1 MSAVNMS
8 AVKVRRFHRSDRADL
23 TRIAN
28 AHVAAL
34 LPGAQL
40 STQRV
45 LAQLED
51 EPQEIVTNPWVDARS
66 CLVAERGGT
75 VVSLALVVH
84 YSDAPE
90 TSESLRGL
98 TSLRWVVGDVDD
110 TEALD
115 AVVAAATQ
123 WALAH
128 RSRELGY
135 EGVMPVPG
143 CHGAPEAWPHVIDAL
158 DRNGFDVGFDSLET
172 WGKTPVL
179 ASEPVTLSRSVGIC
193 GTRFSKLDHTGV
205 VGFLEVEAADSD
217 RGAFPGSGRVF
228 DIGNFSVRPGARES
242 ERDRLLQAGEDWCA
256 RAGASWLIAY
266 VDAQDAAE
274 AEWMATHGFTKLG
287 SCRRG
292 RRRTVS

>member
-1 MSAVNMS
+1 MSAVTI
-8 AVKVRRFHRSDRADL
+8 RRFHRSDRAAL
-23 TRIAN
+23 TRIVN
-28 AHVAAL
+28 SHVAAL

-40 STQRV
+40 STQRI

-51 EPQEIVTNPWVDARS
+51 EPDETVTNSWVDARS
-66 CLVAERGGT
+66 CLVAERSGT

-84 YSDAPE
+84 YSDVPE
-90 TSESLRGL
+90 TSKALRGL

-110 TEALD
+110 PEALD
-115 AVVAAATQ
+115 AVIAAATQ

-128 RSRELGY
+128 RSREIFY
-135 EGVMPVPG
+135 EGAMPVPG
-143 CHGAPEAWPHVIDAL
+143 CHGTPETWPHVANAL
-158 DRNGFDVGFDSLET
+158 DRSGFDAGFDSLDT
-172 WGKTPVL
+172 WGKVPAL
-179 ASEPVTLSRSVGIC
+179 ASEPVTLARSVGVC
-193 GTRFSKLDHTGV
+193 GTRFSSLDDEGV
-205 VGFLEVEAADSD
+205 VGFLEVEATDAD

-228 DIGNFSVRPGARES
+228 DIGNFSVRSGAPES

-266 VDAQDAAE
+266 VDAQDAAD
-274 AEWMATHGFTKLG
+274 AEWMASHGFTRLG